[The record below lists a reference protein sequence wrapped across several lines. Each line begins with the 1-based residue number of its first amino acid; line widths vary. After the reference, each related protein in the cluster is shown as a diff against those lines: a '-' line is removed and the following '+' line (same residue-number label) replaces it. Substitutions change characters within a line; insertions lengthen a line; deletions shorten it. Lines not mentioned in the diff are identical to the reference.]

1 MLLPNRKGPTIEY
14 AVRYS
19 KGRKAF
25 SKLEGK
31 DPTACARPFAEQVRA
46 DGGWAEIARVTTE
59 IVERKR

>member
-19 KGRKAF
+19 KGRKLFA
-25 SKLEGK
+25 KLEGN
-31 DPTACARPFAEQVRA
+31 DPAVSARPFAEQVRTE
-46 DGGWAEIARVTTE
+46 GGWAEIARVTTE